1 MEVGHW
7 LPEGA
12 SKLTK
17 GYQTANAMKVCSGV
31 RLYEISR
38 TAKREKPRPTVK
50 APKCALSGK
59 GCRISRTARTLAQK
73 QPFV

>member
-17 GYQTANAMKVCSGV
+17 GYQTANAIEVYTGV
-31 RLYEISR
+31 RLHEISR
-38 TAKREKPRPTVK
+38 AAKREK
-50 APKCALSGK
+50 
-59 GCRISRTARTLAQK
+59 AQTNG
-73 QPFV
+73 

>member
-38 TAKREKPRPTVK
+38 TAKREK
-50 APKCALSGK
+50 
-59 GCRISRTARTLAQK
+59 AQTNS
-73 QPFV
+73 